1 MPFDVNKIREDFPI
15 LSQKVYDK
23 PLVYL
28 DNGATTQKPRCVVE
42 EIEKV
47 YYHTNANVHRGVHFL
62 SQQATDWME
71 EARRKI
77 QIYINAGHEREII
90 FTKGTTESI
99 NLIAHSF
106 CQRYCKEGDE
116 IIISEMEHHANI
128 VSWQLQETI
137 RGIKLRIIPIDN
149 NGDLMLDEYEK
160 LISPKTK
167 LVSLM
172 HISNVLGT
180 INPIKKIIKT
190 AHRHGVP
197 VLIDAA
203 QSVQHIAVDVQDL
216 DCDFLVFSSHKL
228 YGPTGVGV
236 LYGKEKYLNEMP
248 PYQGGGEMIG
258 HVSFGGTTFN
268 ELPFK
273 FEAGTPDYAGIIALS
288 KAIDYVDSI
297 GLDTIYEYEHELLI
311 YATSELL
318 KIEGL
323 RIFGTSQDKSSVVSF
338 LVDGIHHYD
347 MGMMLDKMGIAVRT
361 GHHCAQPL
369 MERLGIE
376 GTVRASFAFYNTKEE
391 IDILVR
397 DIRRITDMF
406 KN

>member
-1 MPFDVNKIREDFPI
+1 MSFDINKIRQDFPI
-15 LSQKVYDK
+15 LSEKVYNK

-47 YYHTNANVHRGVHFL
+47 YYTTNANVHRGVHFL

-71 EARRKI
+71 ETRHKV
-77 QIYINAGHEREII
+77 QSFINAKHSREIV

-116 IIISEMEHHANI
+116 IIITEMEHHANI
-128 VSWQLQETI
+128 VSWQLQESI
-137 RGIKLRIIPIDN
+137 RGIKLRIIPIDEK
-149 NGDLMLDEYEK
+149 GDLKLDEFEK
-160 LISPKTK
+160 LISSKTK
-167 LVSLM
+167 LVSLT

-180 INPIKKIIKT
+180 INPIKKVIEI
-190 AHRHGVP
+190 AHQHNIP

-203 QSVQHIAVDVQDL
+203 QSVQHMQVDVQAF
-216 DCDFLVFSSHKL
+216 DCDFLVFSSHKI
-228 YGPTGVGV
+228 YGPTGVGI
-236 LYGKEKYLNEMP
+236 LYGKEKYLNELP

-258 HVSFGGTTFN
+258 HVSFKGTTFN
-268 ELPFK
+268 EIPFK
-273 FEAGTPDYAGIIALS
+273 FEAGTPDYTGIIAFS
-288 KAIDYVDSI
+288 KALDYVNSI
-297 GLDTIYEYEHELLI
+297 GLDSISEYEHELLI
-311 YATSELL
+311 YATEELS

-323 RIFGTSQDKSSVVSF
+323 KIYGTSENKSSVISF

-369 MERLGIE
+369 MEVLGIE
-376 GTVRASFAFYNTKEE
+376 GTVRVSFAFYNTKEE
-391 IDILVR
+391 IDILAAGIKRVVGL
-397 DIRRITDMF
+397 F
-406 KN
+406 K